1 VNCPEWILR
10 ETVLALHEQMLAE
23 FGGSCGLRDEGL
35 LDSALGRPENLIG
48 YGEPSL
54 SELAASYT
62 FGLVKKQPFVDG
74 NKRIGFATGVLFLQ
88 INGRKLVAT
97 EVDAVVQTLALAAGE
112 ISEAEYASWLR
123 ANSEEM

>member
-1 VNCPEWILR
+1 
-10 ETVLALHEQMLAE
+10 
-23 FGGSCGLRDEGL
+23 
-35 LDSALGRPENLIG
+35 
-48 YGEPSL
+48 
-54 SELAASYT
+54 
-62 FGLVKKQPFVDG
+62 VDG
-74 NKRIGFATGVLFLQ
+74 NKRIGFAIGVLFLQ